1 MAIAYTVEKYLQ
13 THHIPFDV
21 VTHPHTATSLNTAS
35 AAHIAGACLA
45 KAVLLEDDEG
55 YMVAVLPA
63 SHHVKL
69 GMLRSQT
76 GRNVRMATE
85 REVSDL
91 FPDCEPGAIPA
102 LACAYGIETVLDDRL
117 MEQPDIYFEA
127 GDHEELIHMR
137 CEQFEEMM
145 STAVHTQFSAPI

>member
-1 MAIAYTVEKYLQ
+1 MAIAYTVEKYLE
-13 THHIPFDV
+13 THNIPFDV
-21 VTHPHTATSLNTAS
+21 ITHPHTATSLNAANS
-35 AAHIAGACLA
+35 AHITGDSLA

-69 GMLRSQT
+69 GMLRNQT
-76 GRNVRMATE
+76 GRAVRMATE
-85 REVSDL
+85 REISDL
-91 FPDCEPGAIPA
+91 FPDCETGAIPA
-102 LACAYGIETVLDDRL
+102 LACAYGIETVLDDSL

-137 CEQFEEMM
+137 CEQFEELM
-145 STAVHTQFSAPI
+145 STAVHTQFSAPM